1 MEEKSFEESMEALEG
16 IVKELEEGKLNLED
30 SVEKFEEG
38 IKLSKDCNEILEKA
52 EKKIVMLVKNDNEII
67 EEDFES

>member
-1 MEEKSFEESMEALEG
+1 MKEKSFEESMEALEG

-52 EKKIVMLVKNDNEII
+52 EKKIVMLVKDDDEII

>member
-1 MEEKSFEESMEALEG
+1 MKEKSFEESMEALEG